1 MAKPCQSQSVQVSEQ
16 HYPNGV
22 YSCHQ
27 KGFTAAYDQGCVV
40 EFSSVGLVLSAQ
52 ESQQLAKADDPTVPE
67 GFIAVM
73 HRSVVW
79 NPFFLS
85 GIKISYNTNTC
96 AAIGRSGV
104 FVWFVF
110 FHFP

>member
-73 HRSVVW
+73 HRSAVW
-79 NPFFLS
+79 NYVQHLCSNLALRCFSMS
-85 GIKISYNTNTC
+85 GLTIS
-96 AAIGRSGV
+96 
-104 FVWFVF
+104 
-110 FHFP
+110 